1 MIAFSPRVAV
11 VLQWLITLLM
21 PIVLTLG
28 SLYIFMT
35 PQFIEWQYAQPN
47 FPPAQLFTPQAR
59 AYNAI
64 QTVLYTRGEI
74 SEQDLINLGVY
85 NEREIKHLVDV
96 YNVSRPIFA
105 FEPIAL
111 VFVLA
116 ALALM
121 WVNAETKMN
130 AARALFNGGIW
141 TFVFIGA
148 IGLFS
153 VVAFDQFFVT
163 FHRIFFEGDTWLFNY
178 TDSLIQFYPEEF
190 WMTAAY
196 GIALFVLLG
205 AVIVTALGAWL
216 MRQSARTAA

>member
-1 MIAFSPRVAV
+1 MNSVPLRLANI
-11 VLQWLITLLM
+11 LQWLIAIPM

-28 SLYIFMT
+28 SLYFFMS
-35 PQFIEWQYAQPN
+35 PQFIQWQYSRPD
-47 FPPAQLFTPQAR
+47 FPPAQLFTPEAR

-64 QTVLYTRGEI
+64 QTVRYTRGEI

-96 YNVSRPIFA
+96 YKVSSPMFIL
-105 FEPIAL
+105 EPLLLGFMGVAL
-111 VFVLA
+111 YVL
-116 ALALM
+116 LRGRGTLQY
-121 WVNAETKMN
+121 
-130 AARALFNGGIW
+130 AARGLFYGGIW
-141 TFVFIGA
+141 TFIFIGA

-163 FHRIFFEGDTWLFNY
+163 FHRVFFEGDTWLFNY
-178 TDSLIQFYPEEF
+178 TDSLIQFYPVEF

-205 AVIVTALGAWL
+205 AILVTAIGGFL
-216 MRQSARTAA
+216 MRRAP